1 MHTVELLLSKYQ
13 DKIIIVDEKRN
24 SLDILKDLVDIKELD
39 LNIIHPTQLEII
51 EYNVEN
57 YDNYDNSPIKLHL
70 YKVIWNKK
78 SGFYYNKLDQPQ
90 NISYKPY
97 FEKPTIF
104 VIHDET
110 FGLVETNSELLH
122 RDYIMLR
129 GVTQQDLQE
138 KNQYLF
144 KYLSYIDAWTE

>member
-70 YKVIWNKK
+70 YKVIWKASCTTNICLIRSVGK
-78 SGFYYNKLDQPQ
+78 S
-90 NISYKPY
+90 
-97 FEKPTIF
+97 
-104 VIHDET
+104 
-110 FGLVETNSELLH
+110 
-122 RDYIMLR
+122 
-129 GVTQQDLQE
+129 
-138 KNQYLF
+138 
-144 KYLSYIDAWTE
+144 